1 MSRPRIE
8 RAARTIAAALAL
20 CSMIGGCSD
29 VYFDR
34 RETIALSGGDAVAGN
49 AVAQTID
56 PWPPQSGNTNIAF
69 NGQRMQSAV
78 EHYRVNKVAPPV
90 DPMMMQV
97 AGPSLTPPVPT
108 SPQGGSASGA
118 APTGGG
124 QP

>member
-20 CSMIGGCSD
+20 CSMVAGCSD
-29 VYFDR
+29 IYFDR
-34 RETIALSGGDAVAGN
+34 RETIALSGGDAVAAN

-78 EHYRVNKVAPPV
+78 EHYRLNKVAPPV

-97 AGPSLTPPVPT
+97 AGPSMAPPVPT
-108 SPQGGSASGA
+108 SPQGGSAGGA